1 LNVMFPRRS
10 LLAALSLSPHL
21 RQSLRVAQ
29 PVCNRDLRKV
39 FYFSAFYDTVV
50 LVC

>member
-39 FYFSAFYDTVV
+39 FYSSEFMTQ
-50 LVC
+50 